1 MGTNMDD
8 FIRER
13 ITSLRMKKNVS
24 EMQMS
29 REIGKSPTYL
39 SAVMSNKGLPSLHTL
54 IDICDYFNISLVDF
68 FSGEVSNPIVL
79 NEGARALGNC
89 SEDALQA
96 LLPLIK
102 MAQKRGTPK

>member
-1 MGTNMDD
+1 MNTDD

-13 ITSLRMKKNVS
+13 ITSLRIKKGVS

-54 IDICDYFNISLVDF
+54 IDICDYFGISLVDF
-68 FSGEVSNPIVL
+68 FNGGVSNPMVL
-79 NEGARALGNC
+79 NEGVRELQNC
-89 SEDALQA
+89 SEDAVRV

-102 MAQKRGTPK
+102 MAQKRGNPD